1 MKKFAALFAT
11 VLVMALSAT
20 SVFAAVSPSI
30 EGAKTDYADGTV
42 TSTTAGV
49 TGVTAYSVV
58 DTAATDSAVA
68 SAKAAVTTA
77 ASNANSANI
86 EVLTEITVSGVT
98 PSEATPVTIDIPVA
112 GITASSNVIVL
123 NYHDGA
129 WQTNSVKS
137 VAAGDGKVTVTFTHL
152 SPVMVITYT
161 EAAAPAPQPQA
172 PSYNYDDEPVSPKT
186 GVLPVA
192 AIAAGICLAGAAV
205 CGKKVKFN

>member
-20 SVFAAVSPSI
+20 SVFAAVSPTI
-30 EGAKTDYADGTV
+30 EGAKTDFADGTV
-42 TSTTAGV
+42 TSTTTGV
-49 TGVTAYSVV
+49 TGVTAYKVV
-58 DTAATDSAVA
+58 DAAATGSAVDSA
-68 SAKAAVTTA
+68 KTAVTTA

-86 EVLTEITVSGVT
+86 EVLTEITVTGVT

-137 VAAGDGKVTVTFTHL
+137 VVAGDGKVTVTFTHL